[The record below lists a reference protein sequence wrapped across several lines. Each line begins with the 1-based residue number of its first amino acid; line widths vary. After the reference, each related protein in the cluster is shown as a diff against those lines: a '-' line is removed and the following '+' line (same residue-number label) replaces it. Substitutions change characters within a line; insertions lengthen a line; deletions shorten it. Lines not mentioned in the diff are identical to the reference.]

1 MGVFQNPHGKR
12 SGNWKILALS
22 AMAALAVAG
31 ISQTTHAALVASDN
45 AGNSVYSIGQTFS
58 GLNGGS
64 GFGAWS
70 VTNNSGGNFVSSDNR
85 SGIMPWFD
93 IYNPG
98 GNQTTA
104 TRPLDSVLSSGETL
118 SFDLV
123 LNGLQSNSNASVG
136 FFLADSAG
144 NGLFTFYQQGQSS
157 TEGYVVDAGGT
168 TSGIGVSYNY
178 QTVDLMAF
186 TLTSPTTYNFYVNN
200 ALAHTGT
207 ISDATGGIAQLN
219 FFDNNGGSFSDVQ
232 FTNLS
237 ITSTPLPATFAL
249 VLAGGIGLAG
259 LAIRRRASVARP

>member
-104 TRPLDSVLSSGETL
+104 TRPFDSVLSSGETL

-123 LNGLQSNSNASVG
+123 LNSLQSNASAG
-136 FFLADSAG
+136 FFLTDSFGA
-144 NGLFTFYQQGQSS
+144 GLFTYYQDGNSP

-168 TSGIGVSYNY
+168 TAGIGVPYNY

-186 TLTSPTTYNFYVNN
+186 TLTSPTTYSFYVNN
-200 ALAHTGT
+200 SLAHTGT
-207 ISDATGGIAQLN
+207 ISNATGGIAQLN
-219 FFDNNGGSFSDVQ
+219 FFDNNGGSSSDVQ
-232 FTNLS
+232 FTDLS